1 MIEFKQIICPVDF
14 SESSVRALAYAVAL
28 ARWYDAQ
35 LTVLHVVPTFEAMQ
49 VRGDLSSSPFE
60 S

>member
-1 MIEFKQIICPVDF
+1 VIDFKLIICPVDF
-14 SESSVRALAYAVAL
+14 SESSVRALAYGAAL

-35 LTVLHVVPTFEAMQ
+35 LTVLHVVPTFERCRSEAI
-49 VRGDLSSSPFE
+49 SASPFE